1 MVVFT
6 GKTDTSIY
14 KFAPKTARGAYS
26 FVDNYSMSK
35 KLFDVLNASDAAGNA
50 YTEVLDPI
58 VEIINSRAKEN
69 NLEIPDNPDASAAS
83 RWSDLDIKKTLTEP
97 GVAYK
102 KQIVNPGLAMVGY
115 SSMDF
120 IGGNDSEGK
129 FNNSLN
135 IMLDFVKQY
144 PEIYPEYQKL
154 TKESLAEEVK
164 AHVLS
169 LKEEA
174 EDIETLS
181 PGFSKMIARFSG
193 SVSGAMEDPLVL
205 GSIGVS
211 FPLLPVVATV
221 GGAAGLSS
229 LTSVMLTEA
238 VIGAGSEA
246 IIQQDVKDWH
256 ESLGLEVSL
265 GDMLT
270 AIAAAG
276 VGGAAIPGLF
286 YVGGK
291 AVTLTA
297 KQMASG
303 YEAFKKGG
311 LLKRNPIRDQQ
322 EVQLQAQKAQEENN
336 NIYKD
341 VREKTAKANEAR
353 AENIAKE
360 KEALNAQFEFRP
372 SNVPNRPKN
381 IVADEVKLE
390 NIKKLQSKIK
400 TLAETFPKAFY
411 INPNKLAKDMIEEID
426 WDGLKPLSKS
436 LKQIKILDEIVSKD
450 VIQQIEKSIAQKQS
464 ADIFPWAKTEIN
476 RAEATPEEL
485 LASDLT
491 NIKVEEALNVIEEA
505 KLFPWIKSE
514 LGRRAEQIKN
524 IELEGAKPKPVK
536 PLTSEAETLIAK
548 ADDGEIP
555 KTITPELQ
563 KIAKENDIT
572 IATTDTPEAVI
583 NQLQV
588 KRANIVKEPVVSET
602 EIIPSGQATSNK
614 FSDDANNSD
623 AFDDVSE
630 GIEKELPDLEREII
644 ENQENPDEV
653 FPITETLEDGTEVT
667 REVSL
672 KTLQQEKRIDDILE
686 KAVSECAR

>member
-120 IGGNDSEGK
+120 IGGNDSESK

-193 SVSGAMEDPLVL
+193 SVIGAMSDPLVQ

-221 GGAAGLSS
+221 GGSAGLSS

-291 AVTLTA
+291 AITLTA

-336 NIYKD
+336 NIFKD

-400 TLAETFPKAFY
+400 TLAETLPKGKAR
-411 INPNKLAKDMIEEID
+411 KEIE
-426 WDGLKPLSKS
+426 S
-436 LKQIKILDEIVSKD
+436 LDEIVSKD
-450 VIQQIEKSIAQKQS
+450 VIQQIEKAIAQKQS

-524 IELEGAKPKPVK
+524 IELETAKPTPVK
-536 PLTSEAETLIAK
+536 PLTSEAETLLTK

-588 KRANIVKEPVVSET
+588 KRANIVKEPVVPET
-602 EIIPSGQATSNK
+602 EIVPSSQATSNK

>member
-58 VEIINSRAKEN
+58 VATINKRAKEN
-69 NLEIPDNPDASAAS
+69 NLDIPDNPDASAAS
-83 RWSDLDIKKTLTEP
+83 KWSDIDIRKTLTEP
-97 GVAYK
+97 GISYK

-115 SSMDF
+115 SSIDE
-120 IGGNDSEGK
+120 IYGNDSEAK
-129 FNNSLN
+129 FSNSLN
-135 IMLDFVKQY
+135 IMLDFIQQY
-144 PEIYPEYQKL
+144 PDIYPEYQKL

-169 LKEEA
+169 IKEEA
-174 EDIETLS
+174 EDVESLS
-181 PGFSKMIARFSG
+181 PGLSKMIARFSG
-193 SVSGAMEDPLVL
+193 SV
-205 GSIGVS
+205 
-211 FPLLPVVATV
+211 
-221 GGAAGLSS
+221 GGAVGDPIVQGSLLAGIGTLGIARLS
-229 LTSVMLTEA
+229 TVMLTEA

-246 IIQQDVKDWH
+246 VIQQDVKDWH

-291 AVTLTA
+291 AITLTA
-297 KQMASG
+297 KQMAAG

-311 LLKRNPIRDQQ
+311 LLKRNAIRDQQ

-390 NIKKLQSKIK
+390 NIKKLQGKIK
-400 TLAETFPKAFY
+400 TLAETLPKGKAR
-411 INPNKLAKDMIEEID
+411 EEIE
-426 WDGLKPLSKS
+426 S
-436 LKQIKILDEIVSKD
+436 LNEIVSKD
-450 VIQQIEKSIAQKQS
+450 VIQQIEKAIAQKQS

-514 LGRRAEQIKN
+514 LGRRTQQIKN
-524 IELEGAKPKPVK
+524 IELETAKPTPVR
-536 PLTSEAETLIAK
+536 PLTSEAETLLTK

-555 KTITPELQ
+555 ETITPELQ
-563 KIAKENDIT
+563 KIAKENDIA
-572 IATTDTPEAVI
+572 IAANDTSEKVI
-583 NQLQV
+583 NKLQA
-588 KRANIVKEPVVSET
+588 KRADIVKEPVVREN
-602 EIIPSGQATSNK
+602 EIVPSSQATGNK
-614 FSDDANNSD
+614 FTDDADSSE

-630 GIEKELPDLEREII
+630 GIEKEYPDLEREVL
-644 ENQENPDEV
+644 ENQENPDEI
-653 FPITETLEDGTEVT
+653 FPLTETLEDGTEVT

-672 KTLQQEKRIDDILE
+672 STIKKEKETDDILE
-686 KAVSECAR
+686 KIVSECAR

>member
-58 VEIINSRAKEN
+58 VATINKRAKEN
-69 NLEIPDNPDASAAS
+69 NLDIPDNPDASAAS
-83 RWSDLDIKKTLTEP
+83 KWSDIDIRKTLTEP
-97 GVAYK
+97 GISYK

-115 SSMDF
+115 SSIDE
-120 IGGNDSEGK
+120 IYGNDSEAK
-129 FNNSLN
+129 FSNSLN
-135 IMLDFVKQY
+135 IMLDFIQQY
-144 PEIYPEYQKL
+144 PDIYPEYQKL

-169 LKEEA
+169 IKEEA
-174 EDIETLS
+174 EDVESLS
-181 PGFSKMIARFSG
+181 PGLSKIVARFSG
-193 SVSGAMEDPLVL
+193 SVGGVVGDPIVQGSLLAGIGTL
-205 GSIGVS
+205 GI
-211 FPLLPVVATV
+211 AR
-221 GGAAGLSS
+221 LS
-229 LTSVMLTEA
+229 TVMLTEA

-246 IIQQDVKDWH
+246 VIQQDVKDWH

-291 AVTLTA
+291 AITLTA
-297 KQMASG
+297 KQMTSG
-303 YEAFKKGG
+303 YEAFRKGG
-311 LLKRNPIRDQQ
+311 LLKRNAVRDQQ

-390 NIKKLQSKIK
+390 NIKKLQGKIK
-400 TLAETFPKAFY
+400 TLAETLPKGKAR
-411 INPNKLAKDMIEEID
+411 KEIE
-426 WDGLKPLSKS
+426 S
-436 LKQIKILDEIVSKD
+436 LNEIVSKD
-450 VIQQIEKSIAQKQS
+450 VIQQIEKAIAQKQS

-485 LASDLT
+485 LASDLA

-514 LGRRAEQIKN
+514 LGRRTQQIKN
-524 IELEGAKPKPVK
+524 IELETAKPTPVK
-536 PLTSEAETLIAK
+536 ALTSEK
-548 ADDGEIP
+548 VN
-555 KTITPELQ
+555 K
-563 KIAKENDIT
+563 
-572 IATTDTPEAVI
+572 
-583 NQLQV
+583 
-588 KRANIVKEPVVSET
+588 IVKNNPKVLTMSEKEWGEYNPFNPDGT
-602 EIIPSGQATSNK
+602 KNMKELGISDDDTFLDVALLRQQATSKSKQVVRENEIVPSSQATGNK
-614 FSDDANNSD
+614 FTDDADSSE

-630 GIEKELPDLEREII
+630 GIEKEYSDLEREIF
-644 ENQENPDEV
+644 ENQENPDEI
-653 FPITETLEDGTEVT
+653 FPQTETLEDGTEVT

-672 KTLQQEKRIDDILE
+672 STIKKEKETDDILE
-686 KAVSECAR
+686 KIVSECAR

>member
-58 VEIINSRAKEN
+58 VATINKRAKEN
-69 NLEIPDNPDASAAS
+69 NLDIPDNPDASAAS
-83 RWSDLDIKKTLTEP
+83 KWSDIDIKKTLTEP
-97 GVAYK
+97 GISYK

-115 SSMDF
+115 SSIDE
-120 IGGNDSEGK
+120 IYGNDSEAK
-129 FNNSLN
+129 FSNSLN
-135 IMLDFVKQY
+135 IMLDFIQQY
-144 PEIYPEYQKL
+144 PDIYPEYQKL

-169 LKEEA
+169 IKEEA
-174 EDIETLS
+174 EDVESLS
-181 PGFSKMIARFSG
+181 PGLSKMIARFSG
-193 SVSGAMEDPLVL
+193 SV
-205 GSIGVS
+205 
-211 FPLLPVVATV
+211 
-221 GGAAGLSS
+221 GGAVGDPIVQGSLLAGIGTLGIARLS
-229 LTSVMLTEA
+229 TVMLTEA

-246 IIQQDVKDWH
+246 VIQQDVKDWH

-291 AVTLTA
+291 AITLTA
-297 KQMASG
+297 KQMAAG

-311 LLKRNPIRDQQ
+311 LLKRNAIRDQQ

-390 NIKKLQSKIK
+390 NIKKLQGKIK
-400 TLAETFPKAFY
+400 TLAETLPKGKAR
-411 INPNKLAKDMIEEID
+411 KEIE
-426 WDGLKPLSKS
+426 S
-436 LKQIKILDEIVSKD
+436 LNEIVSND
-450 VIQQIEKSIAQKQS
+450 VIQQIEKAIAQKQS

-514 LGRRAEQIKN
+514 LGRRTQQIKN
-524 IELEGAKPKPVK
+524 IELETAKPTPVK
-536 PLTSEAETLIAK
+536 PLTSEAETLLTK

-555 KTITPELQ
+555 ETITPELQ
-563 KIAKENDIT
+563 KIAKENDIA
-572 IATTDTPEAVI
+572 IAANDTSEKVI
-583 NQLQV
+583 NKLQA
-588 KRANIVKEPVVSET
+588 KRADIVKEPVVREN
-602 EIIPSGQATSNK
+602 EIVPSSQATGNK
-614 FSDDANNSD
+614 FTDDADSSE

-630 GIEKELPDLEREII
+630 GIEKEYPDLEREVL
-644 ENQENPDEV
+644 ENQENPDEI
-653 FPITETLEDGTEVT
+653 FPLTETLEDGTEVT

-672 KTLQQEKRIDDILE
+672 STIKKEKETDDILE
-686 KAVSECAR
+686 KIVSECAR

>member
-58 VEIINSRAKEN
+58 VATINKRAKEN
-69 NLEIPDNPDASAAS
+69 NLDIPDNPDASAAS
-83 RWSDLDIKKTLTEP
+83 KWSDIDIKKTLTEP
-97 GVAYK
+97 GISYK

-115 SSMDF
+115 SSIDE
-120 IGGNDSEGK
+120 IYGNDSEAK
-129 FNNSLN
+129 FSNSLN
-135 IMLDFVKQY
+135 IMLDFIQQY
-144 PEIYPEYQKL
+144 PDIYPEYQKL

-169 LKEEA
+169 IKEEA
-174 EDIETLS
+174 EDVESLS
-181 PGFSKMIARFSG
+181 PGLSKMIARFSG
-193 SVSGAMEDPLVL
+193 SV
-205 GSIGVS
+205 
-211 FPLLPVVATV
+211 
-221 GGAAGLSS
+221 GGAVGDPIVQGSLLAGIGTLGIARLS
-229 LTSVMLTEA
+229 TVMLTEA

-246 IIQQDVKDWH
+246 VIQQDVKDWH

-291 AVTLTA
+291 AITLTA
-297 KQMASG
+297 KQMAAG

-311 LLKRNPIRDQQ
+311 LLKRNAVRDQQ

-336 NIYKD
+336 NIFKD

-390 NIKKLQSKIK
+390 NIKKLQGKIK
-400 TLAETFPKAFY
+400 TLAETLPKGKAR
-411 INPNKLAKDMIEEID
+411 KEIE
-426 WDGLKPLSKS
+426 S
-436 LKQIKILDEIVSKD
+436 LNEIVSND
-450 VIQQIEKSIAQKQS
+450 VIQQIEKAIAQKQS

-514 LGRRAEQIKN
+514 LGRRTQQIKN
-524 IELEGAKPKPVK
+524 IELETAKPTPVK
-536 PLTSEAETLIAK
+536 PLTSEAETLLTK

-555 KTITPELQ
+555 ETITPELQ
-563 KIAKENDIT
+563 KIAKENDIA
-572 IATTDTPEAVI
+572 IAANDTSEKVI
-583 NQLQV
+583 NKLQA
-588 KRANIVKEPVVSET
+588 KRADIVKEPVVREN
-602 EIIPSGQATSNK
+602 EIVPSSQATGNK
-614 FSDDANNSD
+614 FTDDADSSE

-630 GIEKELPDLEREII
+630 GIEKEYPDLEREVL
-644 ENQENPDEV
+644 ENQENPDEI
-653 FPITETLEDGTEVT
+653 FPLTETLEDGTEVT

-672 KTLQQEKRIDDILE
+672 STIKKEKETDDILE
-686 KAVSECAR
+686 KIVSECAR